1 VARACGN
8 PAIAAIVTA
17 MAVVDKPSAR
27 EAKRLQTRERLM
39 GAAIA
44 EFKRSGM
51 TDADVSAIVA
61 AAGVA
66 HGTFFFH
73 FPTKEHV
80 LLELELREEQRIAK
94 QLDRYVASKR
104 DDLSAILKEAV
115 RLVVGL
121 ERRLGA
127 VLFKDFLAL
136 HFSQTRPTDESKEHP
151 VIVTVAQEIERAQ
164 RRGEVAADVNP
175 MNSAVFFLLG
185 LYALLTT
192 THDWPRQGAMLDD
205 YVTRTLRGIEAR

>member
-1 VARACGN
+1 
-8 PAIAAIVTA
+8 
-17 MAVVDKPSAR
+17 MAPVDKPSAR
-27 EAKRLQTRERLM
+27 ETKRLQTRERLM

-44 EFKRSGM
+44 EFKRSGLAA
-51 TDADVSAIVA
+51 ADVGAIVT

-80 LLELELREEQRIAK
+80 LLELERREEGRIAK
-94 QLDRYVASKR
+94 QLSRYVDSKR
-104 DDLSAILKEAV
+104 DLASTLREAV

-136 HFSQTRPTDESKEHP
+136 HFSQTRPVDESKEHP
-151 VIVTVAQEIERAQ
+151 VIVMVAREIERAQ
-164 RRGEVAADVNP
+164 RSGQVDPDVNP

-192 THDWPRQGAMLDD
+192 THDWPAQGAMLED
-205 YVTRTLRGIEAR
+205 YVTRALRSIEAR

>member
-1 VARACGN
+1 M
-8 PAIAAIVTA
+8 T
-17 MAVVDKPSAR
+17 VVDKPSAR
-27 EAKRLQTRERLM
+27 ETKRLQTRERLM

-44 EFKRSGM
+44 EFKRAGM
-51 TDADVSAIVA
+51 ADADVGAIVA

-80 LLELELREEQRIAK
+80 LLELEQREEQRIAK
-94 QLDRYVASKR
+94 QLVRSTGSKH
-104 DDLSAILKEAV
+104 DLSTTLSEAV
-115 RLVVGL
+115 RLVMGL

-136 HFSQTRPTDESKEHP
+136 HFSQTRPSSDESRQHP
-151 VIVTVAQEIERAQ
+151 VIVEVAREIEEAQ
-164 RRGEVAADVNP
+164 KRGDVDPGVTP

-192 THDWPRQGAMLDD
+192 THDWPGQAAMIDD
-205 YVTRTLRGIEAR
+205 YVARTLRSIAPK

>member
-1 VARACGN
+1 
-8 PAIAAIVTA
+8 
-17 MAVVDKPSAR
+17 MAVTDRLSAR

-44 EFKRSGM
+44 EFARAGM
-51 TDADVSAIVA
+51 AEADVSAIVA

-80 LLELELREEQRIAK
+80 LLELERREEDRIAK
-94 QLDRYVASKR
+94 QFAQSLKSKHDLVAA
-104 DDLSAILKEAV
+104 LNEAV

-121 ERRLGA
+121 ERRLGDR
-127 VLFKDFLAL
+127 LFNDFLAL
-136 HFSQTRPTDESKEHP
+136 HFSQTRPQTEDGRDHP
-151 VIVTVAQEIERAQ
+151 LIVLVAQEIAQ
-164 RRGEVAADVNP
+164 AQERGETDPDVSP

-185 LYALLTT
+185 LYALLITT
-192 THDWPRQGAMLDD
+192 NHWPTGHTLLED
-205 YVTRTLRGIEAR
+205 YVARTLRSLKP

>member
-1 VARACGN
+1 
-8 PAIAAIVTA
+8 
-17 MAVVDKPSAR
+17 MVDRPSAR
-27 EAKRLQTRERLM
+27 ENKRLQTRERLM

-44 EFKRSGM
+44 EFKRSGIAA
-51 TDADVSAIVA
+51 ADVRAIVA

-80 LLELELREEQRIAK
+80 LLELEHREEERIAK
-94 QLDRYVASKR
+94 ELRRFLASQHN
-104 DDLSAILKEAV
+104 LSSTLKEAV
-115 RLVVGL
+115 RLVAGI

-127 VLFKDFLAL
+127 VLFKDILAL
-136 HFSQTRPTDESKEHP
+136 HFSPTRPVDESKEHP
-151 VIVTVAQEIERAQ
+151 VIVLVAQQIEDAQ
-164 RRGEVAADVNP
+164 ADGRVDPDVNP

-192 THDWPRQGAMLDD
+192 THDWPSQGAMLDD
-205 YVTRTLRGIEAR
+205 YVTRTLRSIEIH

>member
-1 VARACGN
+1 
-8 PAIAAIVTA
+8 
-17 MAVVDKPSAR
+17 MAVAERPSAR

-51 TDADVSAIVA
+51 AAADVSAIVA

-80 LLELELREEQRIAK
+80 LLELEHREEERIAK
-94 QLDRYVASKR
+94 ELGRFVTSQR
-104 DDLSAILKEAV
+104 DLSSTLKEAA
-115 RLVVGL
+115 RLVMGL

-136 HFSQTRPTDESKEHP
+136 HFSQTRPVDESKEHP
-151 VIVTVAQEIERAQ
+151 VIVQVAQQIEDAQ
-164 RRGEVAADVNP
+164 DGGQVDPDVNP

-192 THDWPRQGAMLDD
+192 THDWPAQDAMLED
-205 YVTRTLRGIEAR
+205 YVARNLRSIGAR

>member
-1 VARACGN
+1 
-8 PAIAAIVTA
+8 
-17 MAVVDKPSAR
+17 MAVAERPSAR
-27 EAKRLQTRERLM
+27 AAKRLQTRERLM

-51 TDADVSAIVA
+51 AAADVSAIVA

-80 LLELELREEQRIAK
+80 LLELEHREEERIAK
-94 QLDRYVASKR
+94 ELGRFVTAQR
-104 DDLSAILKEAV
+104 DLSSTLKEAA
-115 RLVVGL
+115 RLVMGL

-136 HFSQTRPTDESKEHP
+136 HFSQTRPVDESKEHP
-151 VIVTVAQEIERAQ
+151 VIVLVAQQIEGAQ
-164 RRGEVAADVNP
+164 DGGRVDPDVNP

-192 THDWPRQGAMLDD
+192 THDWPAQDAMLED
-205 YVTRTLRGIEAR
+205 YVARNLRGIGAH

>member
-1 VARACGN
+1 
-8 PAIAAIVTA
+8 
-17 MAVVDKPSAR
+17 MAVVDRPSAR
-27 EAKRLQTRERLM
+27 ETKRLQTRERLM

-44 EFKRSGM
+44 EFKRSGIAA
-51 TDADVSAIVA
+51 ADVGAIVA

-80 LLELELREEQRIAK
+80 LLELERREEERIAK
-94 QLDRYVASKR
+94 QLARHSASKR
-104 DDLSAILKEAV
+104 DLSSTLKEAV

-136 HFSQTRPTDESKEHP
+136 HFSQTRPPADESREHP
-151 VIVTVAQEIERAQ
+151 VIVLVAQEIEHAQ
-164 RRGEVAADVNP
+164 QLGRVDPDVNP

-185 LYALLTT
+185 LYALLIT
-192 THDWPRQGAMLDD
+192 THGWPTQGVTVED
-205 YVTRTLRGIEAR
+205 YVTRTLRSIEPR

>member
-1 VARACGN
+1 
-8 PAIAAIVTA
+8 

-44 EFKRSGM
+44 EFKRAGM
-51 TDADVSAIVA
+51 AEADVGAIVT

-80 LLELELREEQRIAK
+80 LLELEQRTEEDIAR
-94 QLDRYVASKR
+94 QLSRFLNSEP
-104 DDLSAILKEAV
+104 DLKSTLTEAV
-115 RLVVGL
+115 RLVRGL

-136 HFSQTRPTDESKEHP
+136 HFSQTRPVDESREHP
-151 VIVTVAQEIERAQ
+151 VIVELAQEIERAQ
-164 RRGEVAADVNP
+164 KRGTVASDVIP

-192 THDWPRQGAMLDD
+192 THDWPGQAAMIED
-205 YVTRTLRGIEAR
+205 YVTRTLRSIEETSQK

>member
-1 VARACGN
+1 
-8 PAIAAIVTA
+8 

-44 EFKRSGM
+44 EFKRAGM
-51 TDADVSAIVA
+51 AEADVGAIVA

-80 LLELELREEQRIAK
+80 LLELEQREEARIAK
-94 QLDRYVASKR
+94 QLARSANSKR
-104 DDLSAILKEAV
+104 DLEAMLNESV

-136 HFSQTRPTDESKEHP
+136 HFSQTRPPSDESRQHP
-151 VIVTVAQEIERAQ
+151 VIVEVAQEIERAQ
-164 RRGEVAADVNP
+164 HHGEVDPSVIP

-192 THDWPRQGAMLDD
+192 THDWPGQSAMIED
-205 YVTRTLRGIEAR
+205 YVARTLRSIAPK

>member
-1 VARACGN
+1 
-8 PAIAAIVTA
+8 
-17 MAVVDKPSAR
+17 MAVAERPSAR

-44 EFKRSGM
+44 EFKRSGIAA
-51 TDADVSAIVA
+51 ADVGAIVA

-80 LLELELREEQRIAK
+80 LLELEHREEERIAK
-94 QLDRYVASKR
+94 ELGRFVTPQR
-104 DDLSAILKEAV
+104 DLSSTLNEAV
-115 RLVVGL
+115 RLVMGL

-136 HFSQTRPTDESKEHP
+136 HFSQTRPVDESKEHP
-151 VIVTVAQEIERAQ
+151 VIVLVAQQIEGAQ
-164 RRGEVAADVNP
+164 EAGQVDPDVNP

-192 THDWPRQGAMLDD
+192 THDWPAQNAMIQD
-205 YVTRTLRGIEAR
+205 YVARNLRSIGAE

>member
-1 VARACGN
+1 M
-8 PAIAAIVTA
+8 A
-17 MAVVDKPSAR
+17 MVDKPSAR

-44 EFKRSGM
+44 EFKRSGL
-51 TDADVSAIVA
+51 AASDVGAIVT

-80 LLELELREEQRIAK
+80 LLELERREEERIAK
-94 QLDRYVASKR
+94 QLSRFADSSH
-104 DDLSAILKEAV
+104 DLSSTLQETV

-151 VIVTVAQEIERAQ
+151 VIVTVAQEIEHAQ
-164 RRGEVAADVNP
+164 QSGRVDSDVNP

-192 THDWPRQGAMLDD
+192 THDWPAQGAMLED
-205 YVTRTLRGIEAR
+205 YVTRTLRSIEAH

>member
-1 VARACGN
+1 
-8 PAIAAIVTA
+8 
-17 MAVVDKPSAR
+17 
-27 EAKRLQTRERLM
+27 M

-44 EFKRSGM
+44 EFKRSGIAE
-51 TDADVSAIVA
+51 ADVSAIVA

-80 LLELELREEQRIAK
+80 LLELEHREEQRIAK
-94 QLDRYVASKR
+94 ELGRFAASQR
-104 DDLSAILKEAV
+104 GLSSTLKEAV

-127 VLFKDFLAL
+127 LLFKDFLAL
-136 HFSQTRPTDESKEHP
+136 HFSQTRPVDESKEHP
-151 VIVTVAQEIERAQ
+151 VIVLVAQEIERAQ
-164 RRGEVAADVNP
+164 VAGDADPEVNP
-175 MNSAVFFLLG
+175 LNSAVFFLLG

-192 THDWPRQGAMLDD
+192 THNWPAQDVMLED
-205 YVTRTLRGIEAR
+205 YVTRTLRSIGAR

>member
-1 VARACGN
+1 V
-8 PAIAAIVTA
+8 
-17 MAVVDKPSAR
+17 AVVDRPSAR
-27 EAKRLQTRERLM
+27 ETKRLQTRERLM

-44 EFKRSGM
+44 EFKRSGIAA
-51 TDADVSAIVA
+51 ADVGAIVA

-80 LLELELREEQRIAK
+80 LLELERREEERIAK
-94 QLDRYVASKR
+94 QLARHSASKR
-104 DDLSAILKEAV
+104 DLSSTLNEAV

-136 HFSQTRPTDESKEHP
+136 HFSQTRPPADESNEHP
-151 VIVTVAQEIERAQ
+151 VIVLVAQEIKHAQ
-164 RRGEVAADVNP
+164 ELGRVDPDVDP

-185 LYALLTT
+185 LYALLIT
-192 THDWPRQGAMLDD
+192 THGWPTQGSMVED
-205 YVTRTLRGIEAR
+205 YVTRTLRSIEAR

>member
-1 VARACGN
+1 MVVAER
-8 PAIAAIVTA
+8 
-17 MAVVDKPSAR
+17 PSAR
-27 EAKRLQTRERLM
+27 AAKRLQTRERLM

-51 TDADVSAIVA
+51 AAADVSAIVA

-80 LLELELREEQRIAK
+80 LLELEHREEERIAK
-94 QLDRYVASKR
+94 ELGRFVTSQR
-104 DDLSAILKEAV
+104 DLSSTLKETA
-115 RLVVGL
+115 RLVMGL

-136 HFSQTRPTDESKEHP
+136 HFSQTRPVDESKDHP
-151 VIVTVAQEIERAQ
+151 VIVLVAQQIEGAQ
-164 RRGEVAADVNP
+164 DGGRVDPDVNP

-192 THDWPRQGAMLDD
+192 THDWPAQDAMLED
-205 YVTRTLRGIEAR
+205 YVTRNLRSIGAR

>member
-1 VARACGN
+1 
-8 PAIAAIVTA
+8 
-17 MAVVDKPSAR
+17 MAVVDKPTAR
-27 EAKRLQTRERLM
+27 EAKRLRTRERLM

-51 TDADVSAIVA
+51 ADADVGAIVA

-80 LLELELREEQRIAK
+80 LLELEHREEERIAK
-94 QLDRYVASKR
+94 QLGRYLDSGHDLASV
-104 DDLSAILKEAV
+104 LNEAV

-121 ERRLGA
+121 ERRLGDS
-127 VLFKDFLAL
+127 LFKDFLAL
-136 HFSQTRPTDESKEHP
+136 HFSQTRPPAEDGKDHP
-151 VIVTVAQEIERAQ
+151 VIVLVAEEIERAQ
-164 RRGEVAADVNP
+164 RDGRVDPEVKP

-192 THDWPRQGAMLDD
+192 TNAWPMRDAMLAD
-205 YVTRTLRGIEAR
+205 YVARANRSLEARP

>member
-1 VARACGN
+1 
-8 PAIAAIVTA
+8 
-17 MAVVDKPSAR
+17 MAVAERPSAR

-51 TDADVSAIVA
+51 AAADVSAIVA

-80 LLELELREEQRIAK
+80 LLELEHREEERIAK
-94 QLDRYVASKR
+94 ELGRFVTSQR
-104 DDLSAILKEAV
+104 DLSSTLKEAV
-115 RLVVGL
+115 HLVMGL

-136 HFSQTRPTDESKEHP
+136 HFSQTRPVDESKEHP
-151 VIVTVAQEIERAQ
+151 VIVLVAQQIEGAQ
-164 RRGEVAADVNP
+164 DGGRVDPDVNP

-192 THDWPRQGAMLDD
+192 THDWPAQDAMLED
-205 YVTRTLRGIEAR
+205 YVTRNLRSIGAH

>member
-1 VARACGN
+1 
-8 PAIAAIVTA
+8 
-17 MAVVDKPSAR
+17 MEKLSAR

-44 EFKRSGM
+44 EFQRSGIAA
-51 TDADVSAIVA
+51 ADVRAIVA

-80 LLELELREEQRIAK
+80 LLDLEHREEERIAK
-94 QLDRYVASKR
+94 ELGRYLTSPR
-104 DDLSAILKEAV
+104 DLSSTLKEAV
-115 RLVVGL
+115 RLVMGI

-136 HFSQTRPTDESKEHP
+136 HFSQTRPVDESKEHP
-151 VIVTVAQEIERAQ
+151 IIVLVAAQIEHAQRSGTVAP
-164 RRGEVAADVNP
+164 DVNP

-192 THDWPRQGAMLDD
+192 THDWPAQDAMLED
-205 YVTRTLRGIEAR
+205 YVARTVRSIEA

>member
-1 VARACGN
+1 
-8 PAIAAIVTA
+8 
-17 MAVVDKPSAR
+17 MAVAERPSAR
-27 EAKRLQTRERLM
+27 AAKRLQTRERLM

-51 TDADVSAIVA
+51 ATADVSAIVA

-80 LLELELREEQRIAK
+80 LLELEHREEERIAK
-94 QLDRYVASKR
+94 ELGRFVTAQR
-104 DDLSAILKEAV
+104 DLSSTLKEAA
-115 RLVVGL
+115 RLVMGL

-136 HFSQTRPTDESKEHP
+136 HFSQTRPVDESKEHP
-151 VIVTVAQEIERAQ
+151 VIVQVAQQIEDAQ
-164 RRGEVAADVNP
+164 DGGQVDPDVNP

-192 THDWPRQGAMLDD
+192 THDWPAQDAMLED
-205 YVTRTLRGIEAR
+205 YVARNVRGIGAH

>member
-1 VARACGN
+1 
-8 PAIAAIVTA
+8 
-17 MAVVDKPSAR
+17 MAVADKLSAR

-44 EFKRSGM
+44 EFKRTGM
-51 TDADVSAIVA
+51 AEADVSAIVA

-80 LLELELREEQRIAK
+80 LLALERREEDRIAK
-94 QLDRYVASKR
+94 QFTQFLKSNHDLASV
-104 DDLSAILKEAV
+104 LNQAAQ
-115 RLVVGL
+115 LVIGL
-121 ERRLGA
+121 EHRLGDM
-127 VLFKDFLAL
+127 LFKDFLAL
-136 HFSQTRPTDESKEHP
+136 HFSQTRPPAEDERDHP
-151 VIVTVAQEIERAQ
+151 LIVSVAAEIARDQE
-164 RRGEVAADVNP
+164 RGETDPAVNP

-192 THDWPRQGAMLDD
+192 THDWPTRDALLDD
-205 YVTRTLRGIEAR
+205 YVTRTLRSMKP

>member
-1 VARACGN
+1 
-8 PAIAAIVTA
+8 

-51 TDADVSAIVA
+51 AEADVGAIVT

-80 LLELELREEQRIAK
+80 LLELERREEDRIAK
-94 QLDRYVASKR
+94 QLDRYVGSKR
-104 DDLSAILKEAV
+104 GDLSAILREAV
-115 RLVVGL
+115 RLVVGM

-136 HFSQTRPTDESKEHP
+136 HFSQTRPADERNEHP
-151 VIVTVAQEIERAQ
+151 VIVTVAKEIEQAQ
-164 RRGEVAADVNP
+164 QRGWVDADVNP

-192 THDWPRQGAMLDD
+192 THDWPAQGAMLAD
-205 YVTRTLRGIEAR
+205 YVARTLRGIGAK